1 MREPLLTVQ
10 DVARLLGVPVSWVY
24 EHAERGTLPSVR
36 IGRYR
41 RFVAEEI
48 EAYIQRSRQVGVQS
62 PGAQ

>member
-1 MREPLLTVQ
+1 
-10 DVARLLGVPVSWVY
+10 VY